1 MTRSLNVA
9 DPHRFFQF
17 EADFVDS
24 LRCIP
29 MQVRL
34 KLDTCGIKLKLP
46 QWHQF
51 TPEERQAL
59 AEMSC
64 RSEAEIQA
72 YREFLCHLVLE
83 HTGTPATDLPV
94 EADPAWL
101 DTTTVPDSVEAHTQE
116 HRVELTL
123 EKWAILAPLE
133 RFVLIKLSRSSHE
146 NKNFGPALR
155 EFHLV

>member
-9 DPHRFFQF
+9 DPHHFFQF

-51 TPEERQAL
+51 TPEEREAL
-59 AEMSC
+59 AEMSG

-72 YREFLCHLVLE
+72 YREFLCQLVLAY
-83 HTGTPATDLPV
+83 TGTPATDLPV
-94 EADPAWL
+94 EAAPAWL
-101 DTTTVPDSVEAHTQE
+101 DATAIPTSVQE
-116 HRVELTL
+116 KAQENQVVITL
-123 EKWAILAPLE
+123 EQWRALAPLE

-146 NKNFGPALR
+146 NKNFRPALK
-155 EFHLV
+155 ELELA